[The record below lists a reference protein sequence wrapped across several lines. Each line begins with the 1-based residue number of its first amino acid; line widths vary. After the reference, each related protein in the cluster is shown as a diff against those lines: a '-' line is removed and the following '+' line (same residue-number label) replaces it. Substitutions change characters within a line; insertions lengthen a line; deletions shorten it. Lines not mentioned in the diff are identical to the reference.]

1 MSTPRIRGMVSVL
14 FGRWER
20 GRNLEVLVGFE
31 SKKCGLN
38 EGQDFSPIFGH

>member
-1 MSTPRIRGMVSVL
+1 MVSVL

-20 GRNLEVLVGFE
+20 GRNLKVLVGLE

-38 EGQDFSPIFGH
+38 EGQDFGAVFGHQDGVLEVG